1 MDDKN
6 LSVTDLAVIK
16 NIINL
21 ACTRGAFQASEMRT
35 VGETYDRLSEF
46 LDTIVAQADAAAAA
60 TNQGETQ

>member
-35 VGETYDRLSEF
+35 VGETYERLSEF